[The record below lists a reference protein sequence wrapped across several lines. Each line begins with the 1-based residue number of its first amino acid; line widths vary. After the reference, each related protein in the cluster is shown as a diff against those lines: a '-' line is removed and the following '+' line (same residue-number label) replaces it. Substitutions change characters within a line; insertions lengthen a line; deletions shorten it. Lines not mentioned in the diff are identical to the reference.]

1 MTWKLDKDSFF
12 PDPGCTTQGRI
23 SAVYA
28 EETPDEFRYHSS
40 VVLDI
45 PETITSMLAD
55 AEAARQAYLAN
66 QAAIQE
72 ALQS

>member
-1 MTWKLDKDSFF
+1 MTWQLDKSTFY

-28 EETPDEFRYHSS
+28 EGTADEFWYHSS

-45 PETITSMLAD
+45 RETITSMLAD
-55 AEAARQAYLAN
+55 AEAARQAHLAN
-66 QAAIQE
+66 QLAIQE
-72 ALQS
+72 ALQ

>member
-1 MTWKLDKDSFF
+1 MAWQLDKASFF

-28 EETPDEFRYHSS
+28 GGTPDEFRYDSS

-55 AEAARQAYLAN
+55 AEAARQAHLAN
-66 QAAIQE
+66 QIAIQE
-72 ALQS
+72 ALS

>member
-1 MTWKLDKDSFF
+1 MNWQLDRASFS

-28 EETPDEFRYHSS
+28 EGTADEFRYHSS

-55 AEAARQAYLAN
+55 AESARQAYLAN

-72 ALQS
+72 ALQ

>member
-1 MTWKLDKDSFF
+1 MTWKLDKASFY

-23 SAVYA
+23 SAVYG
-28 EETPDEFRYHSS
+28 EGTPDEFWYRSS

-45 PETITSMLAD
+45 QETVTSMLAD
-55 AEAARQAYLAN
+55 AEAARQAHLAN